1 MSGFRLSPRRW
12 VRTVICGSN
21 DWRLTSLFSTIR
33 HPIGDVG
40 GYEAQTGKGNA
51 HVNPNRDRQ
60 HGRIYRLLW
69 EGSKAPDYRIAGIGL
84 SSALV
89 SVLEND
95 NMFWRLT
102 AQRLLLE
109 ARATEVVE
117 LLRKKVAGES
127 VASLHALWILHGLGK
142 LDREIH
148 QAALLSASPEL
159 RRNAIRALGN
169 SGEDLQLLLDTAAIT
184 AEDLGTS

>member
-1 MSGFRLSPRRW
+1 M
-12 VRTVICGSN
+12 
-21 DWRLTSLFSTIR
+21 
-33 HPIGDVG
+33 
-40 GYEAQTGKGNA
+40 
-51 HVNPNRDRQ
+51 NPNRDRQ

-69 EGSKAPDYRIAGIGL
+69 EGAQNRPTIVSLASASP
-84 SSALV
+84 SALV

-184 AEDLGTS
+184 AEDLGVRRGLHQDGSLRYRCHLEDGDPCVFSRTRPTNRMNGWRLP